1 MSGIN
6 ALEELR
12 TLSMVRMDGWLRMD
26 TQKIA
31 DNIEAEIA
39 EHYMPLPVDGNGE
52 PIHVGDSLVPKD
64 YGNTVRE
71 VIGVNCKEFFFL
83 DDEEGRIKKNRAYCW
98 KHWKPRTLE
107 DVLRDVVTLCAN
119 TWKDE
124 KSAFRY
130 YDVGNVMESGNI
142 ADFAAEIRELMG
154 AES

>member
-1 MSGIN
+1 M
-6 ALEELR
+6 
-12 TLSMVRMDGWLRMD
+12 
-26 TQKIA
+26 
-31 DNIEAEIA
+31 IEFTDEQQQWIDS
-39 EHYMPLPVDGNGE
+39 HYLLLPVDGNDE
-52 PIHVGDSLVPKD
+52 PIHVGDVLVPKD
-64 YGNTVRE
+64 YGTRRRE

-83 DDEEGRIKKNRAYCW
+83 DDEEGRIKKNRAHCW
-98 KHWKPRTLE
+98 KHMEPRTLE

-130 YDVGNVMESGNI
+130 YDVGNMMESGNI